1 MDKKKM
7 ILVGTAYPFRG
18 GLAVY
23 NERLARA
30 FQNEGYEV
38 EIWTFTVQYPN
49 FLFPGKTQ
57 FSTEPAPEGL
67 FIRRELNSVNP
78 FNWLRVGRK
87 LRKAQA
93 DMVVMKFW
101 IPYMAPSLGVVA
113 RKARKNKM
121 TRAVSI
127 IDNIIPHE
135 KGFADR
141 MLASFFLKSIDG
153 CVAMSKSV
161 LEDVKSF
168 DAVKN
173 MVFCP
178 HPLYDNFG
186 TKVSRE
192 EALDF
197 MQLDP
202 QYRYM
207 LFFGIIRDYKGLDLL
222 LQAMG
227 DERLK
232 KMKVKLIVAGEF
244 YNNAEQYHELERQL
258 ALSEQLVWRS
268 QFVPDSEVKYYF
280 NAADIVVQ
288 PYKSA
293 TQSGVT
299 QIAYHFDKPM
309 MVTDV
314 GGLKEIVPDGVVGYV
329 TAVDP
334 KQIADALV
342 DFFENDR
349 KEAFERN
356 IQVEKQKYS
365 WSRMVDALVSV
376 SNNEL

>member
-1 MDKKKM
+1 MTDKRKM
-7 ILVGTAYPFRG
+7 ILVGTAYPYRG

-67 FIRRELNSVNP
+67 VIRRELNSVNP
-78 FNWLRVGRK
+78 FNWLKVGRK

-93 DMVVMKFW
+93 DLVVMRFW
-101 IPYMAPSLGVVA
+101 IPYMAPSHGVVA
-113 RKARKNKM
+113 RLARKNKK
-121 TRAVSI
+121 TKVVSI
-127 IDNIIPHE
+127 LDNIIPHE
-135 KGFADR
+135 KGFADK
-141 MLASFFLKSIDG
+141 MLARYFLNSLNG
-153 CVAMSKSV
+153 GVTMSKSV
-161 LEDVKSF
+161 LD
-168 DAVKN
+168 DAKAIDANKRVE
-173 MVFCP
+173 FCP

-186 TKVSRE
+186 AKVSRE
-192 EALDF
+192 EALEF
-197 MQLDP
+197 MRLDP
-202 QYRYM
+202 EYRYM

-222 LQAMG
+222 LQAMS
-227 DERLK
+227 DERIR

-244 YNNAEQYHELERQL
+244 YNNADQYHALEQSLRL
-258 ALSEQLVWRS
+258 EEQLIWRS
-268 QFVPDSEVKYYF
+268 EFVPDSEVKYYF

-309 MVTDV
+309 LVTDV

-334 KQIADALV
+334 KQIANALV
-342 DFFENDR
+342 DFFEHQR
-349 KEAFERN
+349 KDSFEQN

-365 WSRMVDALVSV
+365 WSRMVEALVSV
-376 SNNEL
+376 SK